1 MSDFL
6 KWENIVIY
14 VTIKL
19 INLYEYKKL
28 LTDKYDVE
36 LWHTSH
42 KLNILLQKLR
52 WINCKNGHCKRQK
65 SIMYMMV
72 KWK

>member
-19 INLYEYKKL
+19 INLSKYKKL
-28 LTDKYDVE
+28 LADKYDVE

-42 KLNILLQKLR
+42 ELNIFLQKLR
-52 WINCKNGHCKRQK
+52 
-65 SIMYMMV
+65 
-72 KWK
+72 

>member
-19 INLYEYKKL
+19 INLSEYKKL

-52 WINCKNGHCKRQK
+52 
-65 SIMYMMV
+65 
-72 KWK
+72 